1 MRVLVFWISN
11 KSDTNSFAITEYR
24 ASSRDLKF
32 RILVEGVLYYPRSE
46 NKKADQLSGD
56 VHLYFRICKNHIL
69 SRRGS
74 YILYHEHF
82 NGATEPAGR
91 FLRNLVCSIEDSSPS

>member
-1 MRVLVFWISN
+1 MRELIFWISN
-11 KSDTNSFAITEYR
+11 KSDTNKVSQSLNTA
-24 ASSRDLKF
+24 RDLKF

-46 NKKADQLSGD
+46 NKKADQLSVD

-74 YILYHEHF
+74 YILYPEHF

-91 FLRNLVCSIEDSSPS
+91 FLRNLVCSIKDSSPS